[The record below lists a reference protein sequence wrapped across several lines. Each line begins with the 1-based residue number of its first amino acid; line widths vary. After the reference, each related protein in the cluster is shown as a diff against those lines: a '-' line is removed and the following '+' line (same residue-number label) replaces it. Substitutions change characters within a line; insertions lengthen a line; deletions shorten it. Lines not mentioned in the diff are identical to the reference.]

1 MLFFQLNKKFPLK
14 GKKMRISAFHPIRIQ
29 IMWDKIESMGRNC
42 VQNHVAL
49 SLWMFLTADVI
60 IVS

>member
-1 MLFFQLNKKFPLK
+1 MLFFLTKQNNSAQRKKN
-14 GKKMRISAFHPIRIQ
+14 MRISAFHPIHIQ
-29 IMWDKIESMGRNC
+29 IMWDKIELMGRNC

-60 IVS
+60 IS